1 MGRKTNDL
9 YEIVYFNVCLP
20 TGFTGIV
27 KKIIIGKII
36 CITNK
41 MEQNNAAEVDLVNVQ
56 EDIMN
61 NADSSSIAIQE
72 TLGSNSGANVD
83 TVTIDDDDANSSIHV
98 VHDDSDVVFVAES
111 SLSDIN
117 PTENGQEIIPTDAA
131 PQVME
136 SNENKDI
143 VDDIDEFLQSPNATE
158 SDTATEKSDC
168 VVLEPMD
175 IDEILDS
182 VNTDQEIAT
191 SSEDISDVQ
200 CQDEAVKQ
208 PQTMDTD
215 ELPNVEGEMNG
226 KVFK

>member
-1 MGRKTNDL
+1 
-9 YEIVYFNVCLP
+9 
-20 TGFTGIV
+20 
-27 KKIIIGKII
+27 
-36 CITNK
+36 
-41 MEQNNAAEVDLVNVQ
+41 MEQNNAAEVDLVNIQ

-61 NADSSSIAIQE
+61 TAESSSIAIQD
-72 TLGSNSGANVD
+72 TLDANSGANVD
-83 TVTIDDDDANSSIHV
+83 TVTIDDANTSIHV

-117 PTENGQEIIPTDAA
+117 PPENGQEIIPTDAP

-136 SNENKDI
+136 SNVNKDI

-200 CQDEAVKQ
+200 CQDEAMKQ

>member
-1 MGRKTNDL
+1 
-9 YEIVYFNVCLP
+9 
-20 TGFTGIV
+20 
-27 KKIIIGKII
+27 
-36 CITNK
+36 
-41 MEQNNAAEVDLVNVQ
+41 MEQSNAAEVNAQ
-56 EDIMN
+56 EDIMD
-61 NADSSSIAIQE
+61 NADTSSIAIQH
-72 TLGSNSGANVD
+72 TFGSDSGANVD
-83 TVTIDDDDANSSIHV
+83 TVTIDADDTSINV

-117 PTENGQEIIPTDAA
+117 PTENGQEIIPTDAP
-131 PQVME
+131 PQVVE

-200 CQDEAVKQ
+200 CQDEAMKQ

>member
-1 MGRKTNDL
+1 MVRRTNDL

-20 TGFTGIV
+20 SYLAYRYR
-27 KKIIIGKII
+27 KKNHINRIGKII

-41 MEQNNAAEVDLVNVQ
+41 MEQSNAAEVNAQ
-56 EDIMN
+56 EDIMD
-61 NADSSSIAIQE
+61 NADTSSIAIQH
-72 TLGSNSGANVD
+72 TLGSDSGANVD
-83 TVTIDDDDANSSIHV
+83 TVTIDADDTSINV

-117 PTENGQEIIPTDAA
+117 PTENGQEIIPTDAP

-136 SNENKDI
+136 LNENKDI
-143 VDDIDEFLQSPNATE
+143 VDDIDELLQSPNATE

-191 SSEDISDVQ
+191 SSEDISDAQ
-200 CQDEAVKQ
+200 CQDEAVEQ
-208 PQTMDTD
+208 PQTMDKD
-215 ELPNVEGEMNG
+215 ELPNAEGEING
-226 KVFK
+226 TVFK